1 MLTTRTG
8 GRLQARPMRVNA
20 RQSDNAVYFI
30 AARSDG
36 LLRISSEMS
45 RLASA
50 SSDTSANTHV
60 SMSGTIAPC
69 PDRDKLHEN
78 WTSRDDAYFSGGKTD
93 ENAALLRF
101 TPDLGEYWDSPSNPV
116 TIAIQFIKAKVTGA
130 APSLGENKKI
140 PMG

>member
-1 MLTTRTG
+1 
-8 GRLQARPMRVNA
+8 MRANA

-30 AARSDG
+30 VARATE
-36 LLRISSEMS
+36 LS
-45 RLASA
+45 RDIVGDVEACLGFI
-50 SSDTSANTHV
+50 DTSANTHV

-78 WTSRDDAYFSGGKTD
+78 WTPRDDAYFSGGKTD